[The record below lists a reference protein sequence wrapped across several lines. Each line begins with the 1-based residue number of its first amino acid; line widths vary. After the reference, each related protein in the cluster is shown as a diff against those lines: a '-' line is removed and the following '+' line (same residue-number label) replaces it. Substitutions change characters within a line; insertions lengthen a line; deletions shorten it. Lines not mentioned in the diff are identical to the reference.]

1 MRRIMES
8 EKNVCFLSICGES
21 VVLAKIGNDSKI
33 GGSRGIDSVVIAFF
47 LLIYTEKYCII

>member
-1 MRRIMES
+1 MES

-47 LLIYTEKYCII
+47 LLIYTEKYCNI